1 MYIRSVKVVAG
12 RIDEDLRL
20 GRLSGEGRL
29 VREERTRLQA

>member
-12 RIDEDLRL
+12 RVDEDLRL
-20 GRLSGEGRL
+20 GRVL